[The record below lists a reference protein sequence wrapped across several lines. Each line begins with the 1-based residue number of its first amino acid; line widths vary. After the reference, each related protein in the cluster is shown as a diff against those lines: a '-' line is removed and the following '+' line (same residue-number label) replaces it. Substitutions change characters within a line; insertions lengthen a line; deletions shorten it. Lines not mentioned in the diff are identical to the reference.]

1 MKDVRCPNAVVL
13 AGRRIELQNCV
24 PRNKEEW
31 SLELAK
37 LLAEING
44 IKFTDAV
51 RTVVEYV
58 RKFWEQYEV
67 CPPASVIESDL
78 GIDRKTLL
86 EAFGGS
92 YSAICAL
99 AGVEPPTGCLSQ
111 VLSST

>member
-1 MKDVRCPNAVVL
+1 MTDVRCPNAVVL

-24 PRNKEEW
+24 PKNKEEW

-44 IKFTDAV
+44 IKFTDTV
-51 RTVVEYV
+51 RRVVEYV
-58 RKFWEQYEV
+58 RYFWQQYEV
-67 CPPASVIESDL
+67 CPPVSVIESDL
-78 GIDRKTLL
+78 GVDKKTLL

-92 YSAICAL
+92 YGAICAL

>member
-1 MKDVRCPNAVVL
+1 MTDVRCPNAVVL
-13 AGRRIELQNCV
+13 AGRWIELQNCV
-24 PRNKEEW
+24 PKNKEEW

-44 IKFTDAV
+44 IKFTDTV
-51 RTVVEYV
+51 RRVVEYV
-58 RKFWEQYEV
+58 RSFWQQYEV

-78 GIDRKTLL
+78 GVDKKTLL

-92 YSAICAL
+92 YGAICAL
-99 AGVEPPTGCLSQ
+99 AGVELPTGCLSQ